1 MEKMVVVVNLK
12 VINSEALG
20 SIPTGNIRAEDAL
33 FLPLAKEESR

>member
-1 MEKMVVVVNLK
+1 MVVVVNLK

-33 FLPLAKEESR
+33 FLPLSKKATR